1 VLVKMIMEADE
12 INLGYLLQQDIK
24 RIASSDAAVFT
35 LGHCNLITALCRR
48 DQVPEEDD
56 GVLEPVKGL
65 DYKYFHSR
73 FSAGPVNNRGGN
85 AGQGGNE
92 EEND

>member
-1 VLVKMIMEADE
+1 M
-12 INLGYLLQQDIK
+12 GYLLQQDIK

-48 DQVPEEDD
+48 NKVPEEGEDD

-73 FSAGPVNNRGGN
+73 FSSGPVNNRGGN
-85 AGQGGNE
+85 AGQGENE
-92 EEND
+92 EENDPEMHE

>member
-1 VLVKMIMEADE
+1 MIMESEE

-48 DQVPEEDD
+48 NQVPEEEED
-56 GVLEPVKGL
+56 GVLESVKGL

-73 FSAGPVNNRGGN
+73 
-85 AGQGGNE
+85 
-92 EEND
+92 

>member
-1 VLVKMIMEADE
+1 
-12 INLGYLLQQDIK
+12 QQDIK

-48 DQVPEEDD
+48 NQVPEEGEDD

-85 AGQGGNE
+85 VGQGEPE
-92 EEND
+92 EENDPEMHEVMEEIDRFD